1 LWRYHI
7 EAPKRGMLGIFN
19 RSHYESV
26 LVERVR
32 EIAPKKVWSKRYDQ
46 INAFEEMLAAEDT
59 VILKFYLNISK
70 KEQASRLQS
79 RLDDPTKNWKFNPGD
94 LEERGRWDQYMEA
107 FQDAME
113 KCSTEHAPWYV
124 IPSNKK
130 WFRNW
135 AISDIIVRALKKLPL
150 KFPPPIEGIEKFKI
164 V

>member
-1 LWRYHI
+1 M
-7 EAPKRGMLGIFN
+7 PGI
-19 RSHYESV
+19 
-26 LVERVR
+26 
-32 EIAPKKVWSKRYDQ
+32 
-46 INAFEEMLAAEDT
+46 
-59 VILKFYLNISK
+59 
-70 KEQASRLQS
+70 
-79 RLDDPTKNWKFNPGD
+79 
-94 LEERGRWDQYMEA
+94 
-107 FQDAME
+107 DAME